1 MITVKEWME
10 LVDYRITEGG
20 EYNMY
25 APRAYSLNSWSG
37 DQDGYSFELIFNTNT
52 QEVYCVEACDYAN
65 SRAYRLIN
73 PDHVGIIHDNE
84 AWDDVEW
91 IDLEVD
97 DDFIQKAL
105 AIKDRET
112 YDTRISIPLTLGD
125 EEMLV
130 LFQKAHE
137 ADVTVNQY
145 VELAL
150 RQYLDNIG
158 NTKQK
163 QSGISRQA

>member
-10 LVDYRITEGG
+10 LVDHRITEGS
-20 EYNMY
+20 EYNGY
-25 APRAYSLNSWSG
+25 APRTYALSSWNG
-37 DQDGYSFELIFNTNT
+37 EHDGYSFEIIFDTTT
-52 QEVYCVEACDYAN
+52 QEVYCVEACDYKN
-65 SRAYRLIN
+65 ERAYRLIN
-73 PDHVGIIHDNE
+73 PDYVHTPHDSE

-91 IDLEVD
+91 IDLEID

-105 AIKDRET
+105 AIKNGET
-112 YDTRISIPLTLGD
+112 YDTRISIPLTLND

-145 VELAL
+145 VSYVL
-150 RQYLDNIG
+150 RQYLEKME
-158 NTKQK
+158 NTQPEW
-163 QSGISRQA
+163 

>member
-10 LVDYRITEGG
+10 LVDYRITEGSD
-20 EYNMY
+20 YNSY
-25 APRAYSLNSWSG
+25 ASRAYALSSWSG
-37 DQDGYSFELIFNTNT
+37 DQDGYSFELIFNTIT

-73 PDHVGIIHDNE
+73 PDYVHTPHDSE

-105 AIKDRET
+105 AIKEGKK
-112 YDTRISIPLTLGD
+112 YDTRISVPLTLSD
-125 EEMLV
+125 EDMLT
-130 LFQKAHE
+130 LYQRAHE

-145 VELAL
+145 VENAM
-150 RQYLDNIG
+150 RQFLDNME
-158 NTKQK
+158 NT
-163 QSGISRQA
+163 